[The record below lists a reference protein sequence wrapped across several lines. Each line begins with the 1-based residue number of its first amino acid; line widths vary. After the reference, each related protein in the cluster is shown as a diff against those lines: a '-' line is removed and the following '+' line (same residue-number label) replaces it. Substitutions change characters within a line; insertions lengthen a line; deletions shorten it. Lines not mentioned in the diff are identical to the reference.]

1 MRISRF
7 HRLSALLVAGM
18 AAAGC
23 GEAPTAAAPTAA
35 APTAASLDVS
45 PTPLSATVY
54 CPDPRDYSTN
64 RFNCTATASGGS
76 GTGYSFVWHSGTEYY
91 DQGGVSKAWVPCQS
105 QGYSGYLTAY
115 GVVTDSNGSTAY
127 GYYSRSC

>member
-7 HRLSALLVAGM
+7 HTLPALLVAGVF
-18 AAAGC
+18 AAAC
-23 GEAPTAAAPTAA
+23 GETPTASLPASPPAA
-35 APTAASLDVS
+35 AALDL
-45 PTPLSATVY
+45 TPAPLTATVY

-115 GVVTDSNGSTAY
+115 GVLTDSNGSTTY

>member
-7 HRLSALLVAGM
+7 RTLPALLVAG
-18 AAAGC
+18 AFAAGC
-23 GEAPTAAAPTAA
+23 GEAPTAAAPAA
-35 APTAASLDVS
+35 AGLDVS
-45 PTPLSATVY
+45 PAPLSVTVY

-64 RFNCTATASGGS
+64 RFNCTATASGGT

-115 GVVTDSNGSTAY
+115 GTITDSSGSTAM
-127 GYYSRSC
+127 GSYSRSC

>member
-7 HRLSALLVAGM
+7 HTLSALLVAGM
-18 AAAGC
+18 FATGC
-23 GEAPTAAAPTAA
+23 GEAPTAAAPAVA
-35 APTAASLDVS
+35 RRDVT
-45 PTPLSATVY
+45 PAPLSVTVY

-91 DQGGVSKAWVPCQS
+91 DQGGISRAWVPCQS

-115 GVVTDSNGSTAY
+115 GVMTDSNGTTQY